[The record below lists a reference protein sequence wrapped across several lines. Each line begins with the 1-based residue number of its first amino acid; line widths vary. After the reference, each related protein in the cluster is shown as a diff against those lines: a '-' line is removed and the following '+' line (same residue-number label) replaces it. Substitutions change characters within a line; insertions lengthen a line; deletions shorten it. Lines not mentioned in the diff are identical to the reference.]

1 MQVNIPI
8 IHGSSKCVRFF
19 ASLTIFYPKKPTVLR
34 QKKNDIFGI
43 LIQVLRP
50 VWDSKLTH
58 QKKWNI
64 HSAPKH
70 SATLVGILSKI
81 PTLLGRSKV
90 GNSLASVQA
99 WKKAMSSVVHL
110 QGVGVFFFFFG
121 KLTEKNAELE
131 APLYKMDVSEN
142 SGKTPPKSSH
152 FGHRVFYYYK
162 PSILGCFPIFGN
174 TQI

>member
-1 MQVNIPI
+1 MYSIFTYIFSWCLYSKCRYINIPI

-34 QKKNDIFGI
+34 QKKMTSLGSWSRYCVPYGI
-43 LIQVLRP
+43 RSWHI
-50 VWDSKLTH
+50 
-58 QKKWNI
+58 KKSGTFI
-64 HSAPKH
+64 EPPKH

-110 QGVGVFFFFFG
+110 QGVGVSFSFS
-121 KLTEKNAELE
+121 
-131 APLYKMDVSEN
+131 VSWL
-142 SGKTPPKSSH
+142 KKR
-152 FGHRVFYYYK
+152 RVWGL
-162 PSILGCFPIFGN
+162 PIQNGCFR
-174 TQI
+174 Q